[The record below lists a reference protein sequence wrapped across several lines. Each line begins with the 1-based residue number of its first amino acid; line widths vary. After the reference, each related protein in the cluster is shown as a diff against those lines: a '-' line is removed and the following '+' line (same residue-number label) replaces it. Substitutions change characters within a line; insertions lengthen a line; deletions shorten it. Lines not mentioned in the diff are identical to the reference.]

1 MGKRLLLDC
10 TLRDGGYI
18 NDWEFGHDNMV
29 SIFEHVVGSGVD
41 CIEIGYLNGSS
52 SFNPDR
58 SVMPDTASVQRI
70 FGQLDRKNTM
80 VLGMIDYETCDIKNL
95 QPCAESFLDGI
106 RVTFKK
112 DRLVPAMAFCREVKA
127 LGYQVFFQLA
137 SITGYSDEELLEVS
151 RLTNDVKPYALSI
164 VDTYGLMEP
173 EELKHV
179 AGILDAGLD
188 PDITLGFHA
197 HNNLQLGYINTATV
211 LALETERDLLVDGSL
226 YGMGKSAGN
235 APLELVALY
244 MNEHC
249 GKRYEITRM
258 QEAIVTSVMDFQ
270 RITPWGY
277 QLTYYIAA
285 ANRVHPNYVRYLM
298 DERTLPVTAINEIL
312 QRIPDDQ
319 KLEKNRQLIEQLYAD
334 WRKEACDDAERI
346 VKRDYET

>member
-1 MGKRLLLDC
+1 
-10 TLRDGGYI
+10 
-18 NDWEFGHDNMV
+18 
-29 SIFEHVVGSGVD
+29 
-41 CIEIGYLNGSS
+41 
-52 SFNPDR
+52 
-58 SVMPDTASVQRI
+58 
-70 FGQLDRKNTM
+70 
-80 VLGMIDYETCDIKNL
+80 
-95 QPCAESFLDGI
+95 
-106 RVTFKK
+106 
-112 DRLVPAMAFCREVKA
+112 MAFCREVKA
-127 LGYQVFFQLA
+127 LGYKVFFQLA

-346 VKRDYET
+346 VKGDYET

>member
-29 SIFEHVVGSGVD
+29 NIFEHVVSSGVD

-58 SVMPDTASVQRI
+58 SVMPDTASVQTI

-80 VLGMIDYETCDIKNL
+80 VLGMIDFETCDLKNL

-211 LALETERDLLVDGSL
+211 LALETERDLLVDGFLLPDGDRRNAEFLGVDVVMVLDGLAAQDGQVDLGLFGKVRGDVL
-226 YGMGKSAGN
+226 YAGN
-235 APLELVALY
+235 GARVDVDALRGGTTCDKECARE
-244 MNEHC
+244 NKESDCFFHEFLQ
-249 GKRYEITRM
+249 GK
-258 QEAIVTSVMDFQ
+258 
-270 RITPWGY
+270 
-277 QLTYYIAA
+277 
-285 ANRVHPNYVRYLM
+285 
-298 DERTLPVTAINEIL
+298 
-312 QRIPDDQ
+312 
-319 KLEKNRQLIEQLYAD
+319 
-334 WRKEACDDAERI
+334 
-346 VKRDYET
+346 